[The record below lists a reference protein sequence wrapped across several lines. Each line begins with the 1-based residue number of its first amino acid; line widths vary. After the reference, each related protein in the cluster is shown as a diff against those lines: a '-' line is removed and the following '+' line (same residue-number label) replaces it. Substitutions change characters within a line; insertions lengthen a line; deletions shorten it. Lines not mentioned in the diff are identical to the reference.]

1 MEKSRVHSILKKV
14 RYNNPIVYYFTA
26 AHEAYFTTNGLLAL
40 GATPIIG
47 GAIEEADEVVRNAE
61 AVILNMDLS
70 EHIAERLLTAAKIA
84 YKHKIPLIFDS
95 TGVGLSTFRKQI
107 SRQLLKEIKV
117 SVIHGT
123 ALDIAF
129 LIGEKWDLSA
139 EGTNYFNQNECEL
152 ALLAAKRLYTT
163 IVISGKNQVVSD
175 GVTTYSVHNSDPL
188 LTKVA
193 GSSSFLSAII
203 GTSAAVEENLFE
215 AVVSALL
222 FNGVSAEIAANKT
235 EGQGPGSFQIE
246 FFNQLSIITSSELAL
261 YGSFTRYEI

>member
-1 MEKSRVHSILKKV
+1 MKKSRVHSILKKI
-14 RYNNPIVYYFTA
+14 RYTNPTVYYFTA

-47 GAIEEADEVVRNAE
+47 GAIEEADEVSRSAE
-61 AVILNMDLS
+61 AVILNMGLS
-70 EHIAERLLTAAKIA
+70 EHVAEKLLTVGKSA
-84 YKHKIPLIFDS
+84 YKQKIPIIFNS
-95 TGVGLSTFRKQI
+95 IGVGSSTFRKQI

-123 ALDIAF
+123 ASDIAF
-129 LIGEKWDLSA
+129 LIGEKWDFSE
-139 EGTNYFNQNECEL
+139 EGKNYLNRNECEL

-163 IVISGKNQVVSD
+163 IVISGKDQIVSD
-175 GVTTYSVHNSDPL
+175 GVTTYSVHNSDSM
-188 LTKVA
+188 LTKVS
-193 GSSSFLSAII
+193 GLSSLLSAVI

-222 FNGVSAEIAANKT
+222 FNGVAAEIAANKT

-246 FFNQLSIITSSELAL
+246 FFNQLSLITSSELAL
-261 YGSFTRYEI
+261 YGSFTKYEI